1 MKIFISHRHID
12 KEAVQEL
19 LIEIPKDL
27 GFEYLNHYKIEE
39 SDELW
44 KAEVS
49 KKLKTCELVL
59 FFIGAESEKSLPVN
73 WEYNETLKLEKPYKV
88 VHLANPKMP
97 KYLKNE
103 VGIIPN
109 NSLKII
115 STISSMKLKS
125 DQKLLLEQYKFMVS
139 STEKVTEQRL
149 KVSNLFFTVTTSLLS
164 ISVLVGKIIGF
175 ANDKTAL
182 LSVGVMLVLAVLA
195 FVISFFWEKLI
206 NSYGKLNEGKFKLI
220 NEIEAELKTNL
231 FQREWEILQNE
242 VGYESNTKTETRV
255 VKGFRWFII
264 ILGVI
269 EIIYMLNVICK
280 LIH

>member
-12 KEAVQEL
+12 KEAVHEL
-19 LIEIPKDL
+19 LKEIPKDL

-44 KAEVS
+44 KDEVA

-59 FFIGAESEKSLPVN
+59 FFIGAESANSIPVN
-73 WEYNETLKLEKPYKV
+73 WEYNETLKLGKPYKV

-97 KYLKNE
+97 KYLKDE
-103 VGIIPN
+103 VGVIPN

-115 STISSMKLKS
+115 STITNMKFKS
-125 DQKLLLEQYKFMVS
+125 NQTILFEQYKIMVN

-175 ANDKTAL
+175 ANDNTAL
-182 LSVGVMLVLAVLA
+182 LSAGVMLVFAVLA
-195 FVISFFWEKLI
+195 FVISFYWEKLI
-206 NSYGKLNEGKFKLI
+206 NSYGKLNKGKFKLI
-220 NEIEAELKTNL
+220 NEIEDELKTNL

-255 VKGFRWFII
+255 VKRFRGFII

-269 EIIYMLNVICK
+269 EIVYILSILCN
-280 LIH
+280 

>member
-12 KEAVQEL
+12 KEAVHEL
-19 LIEIPKDL
+19 LKEIPKDL

-44 KAEVS
+44 KDEVA

-59 FFIGAESEKSLPVN
+59 FFIGAESANSIPVN
-73 WEYNETLKLEKPYKV
+73 WEYNETLKLGKPYKV

-97 KYLKNE
+97 KYLKDE
-103 VGIIPN
+103 VGVIPN

-115 STISSMKLKS
+115 STITNMKFKS
-125 DQKLLLEQYKFMVS
+125 NQTILFEQYKIMVN

-175 ANDKTAL
+175 ANDNTAL
-182 LSVGVMLVLAVLA
+182 LSAGVMLVFAVLA
-195 FVISFFWEKLI
+195 FVISFYWEKLI
-206 NSYGKLNEGKFKLI
+206 NSYGKLNKGKFKLI
-220 NEIEAELKTNL
+220 NEIEDELKTNL

-255 VKGFRWFII
+255 VKRFRGFIF

-269 EIIYMLNVICK
+269 EIVYILSILCN
-280 LIH
+280 